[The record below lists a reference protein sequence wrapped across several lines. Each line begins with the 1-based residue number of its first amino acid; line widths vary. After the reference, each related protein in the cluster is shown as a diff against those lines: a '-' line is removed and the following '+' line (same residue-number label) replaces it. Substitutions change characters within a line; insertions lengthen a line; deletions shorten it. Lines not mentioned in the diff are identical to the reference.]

1 MSFSNY
7 LFKPEEYFAYKKD
20 TEIGPCWKW
29 LVSVHISNIC
39 KTQNK
44 QIMLTTSWHHYIV
57 YTIQAVSSTFLC

>member
-44 QIMLTTSWHHYIV
+44 QI
-57 YTIQAVSSTFLC
+57 